1 MYIENIKDKCINIH
15 LKVKDRKVKRV
26 LFSGGMGEGRVN
38 REVEGGQIWWI
49 HFVYLYENRTMKL
62 F

>member
-38 REVEGGQIWWI
+38 REVEGGQIWW
-49 HFVYLYENRTMKL
+49 MKL